1 MRAIIDFF
9 KSIFGIFFGGKK
21 KNQSPPPTP
30 TSTPTPQPEPEIIPD
45 NTSNDVPNV
54 PSEAEPP
61 VVTPEPSSPSDVEV
75 DEPFIHEEDG
85 AQDASEIKPDSVIVV
100 VNEEAPINTEG
111 TETTASETM
120 NPPSTPEP
128 TPPAEDSEEEP
139 STTIPATHTS
149 RYLWCLDNGH
159 GKFTSGKRSPQF
171 SDGTRFFEYEFNRDI
186 VKRIMEA
193 LDKKGIAYFNVV
205 PEVEI
210 DNFLEGRVNRANEKK
225 SDLPKIYLSIHSNA
239 APAQS
244 SRHWASDA
252 ISGIE
257 TWFFH
262 NSRRGRK
269 LATVF
274 QKHIVKKTGWK
285 NRHIKSRPN
294 SQFFVIRKTKM
305 PAILTENGFYN
316 NKKECIELM
325 KDDVRQ
331 KIADAHVNAI
341 LEVEMNG
348 I

>member
-9 KSIFGIFFGGKK
+9 KSIFSVFFGGKK

-30 TSTPTPQPEPEIIPD
+30 TSTPRPEPETIPD
-45 NTSNDVPNV
+45 NTSSDIPSV

-61 VVTPEPSSPSDVEV
+61 VVTPEPPTPADVVV
-75 DEPFIHEEDG
+75 DEPFINEGDD
-85 AQDASEIKPDSVIVV
+85 AQDASEIKPDSVVV
-100 VNEEAPINTEG
+100 IVNEEAPINTEG
-111 TETTASETM
+111 TETTAGETM
-120 NPPSTPEP
+120 NPPTVPEP
-128 TPPAEDSEEEP
+128 TPPLEETQDDTNTSIP
-139 STTIPATHTS
+139 SNHSS

-159 GKFTSGKRSPQF
+159 GKFTSGKRSPELA
-171 SDGTRFFEYEFNRDI
+171 DGNRLFEYEFNRDI

-210 DNFLEGRVNRANEKK
+210 DNFLEGRVKRANEKK

-316 NKKECIELM
+316 NKRECLELM
-325 KDDVRQ
+325 KNDVRQ

-341 LEVEMNG
+341 LEIEMNG